1 MSNKFVVTSQVKN
14 HIYFDALNNQFKVP
28 KHKLKYFQILFY
40 SKKNIMDGNYP
51 IHILFTNL

>member
-28 KHKLKYFQILFY
+28 KHKLKYLFK
-40 SKKNIMDGNYP
+40 S
-51 IHILFTNL
+51 LTVLQ

>member
-28 KHKLKYFQILFY
+28 KHKLKYLFFDLMHQRN
-40 SKKNIMDGNYP
+40 K
-51 IHILFTNL
+51 